1 MHNIVYR
8 NSARGLLFNLQS
20 IPSLSPCRHLS
31 HHHTFQATHITFLS
45 GDLEV
50 AINNSDGHKDTGAA
64 AQSTHQVASNR
75 QSTDASTPEGRGRGD
90 DALEFLVHRFLAVA
104 SHDESLFLE
113 LFGDVTGGGARNLDP
128 GLGEDGAG
136 DEHVD
141 NKDGGLK
148 GIGEGLGDAERRRP
162 EKTILLVQSMVWV
175 GVY

>member
-1 MHNIVYR
+1 
-8 NSARGLLFNLQS
+8 
-20 IPSLSPCRHLS
+20 
-31 HHHTFQATHITFLS
+31 
-45 GDLEV
+45 
-50 AINNSDGHKDTGAA
+50 
-64 AQSTHQVASNR
+64 
-75 QSTDASTPEGRGRGD
+75 
-90 DALEFLVHRFLAVA
+90 VA